1 MARPQPEGGRCPP
14 LPRLIPPTN
23 AGRHLA
29 CGSLRGGNL
38 PGITVLE
45 PGSFRFSS
53 AASAR
58 TTDSGSRS
66 MTVSSTRAARS
77 GTRRPCSH
85 SCTARTSRPKRSAN
99 FCRLSFNRLRRAA
112 TRPAAGSAGQ
122 RRPRHAHGRRP
133 LPTPSRYPVRFRCV
147 PSSFPLPLPFDFRH
161 QPRQRLPPRPEPAQR
176 NWSSQCGTDYAS
188 VSLAMLATGSSSAK
202 SSRSTRPRPS
212 GGRSTKYS
220 VTRARRRCSRW
231 PRRAGFSTRS
241 TSRRWRAGA
250 TERSML
256 LYSFARPAATRSGRR
271 GHGVSVARGDARG
284 EPRRRRRPWRGRRG
298 WSRSDPAT
306 GRAARVR

>member
-1 MARPQPEGGRCPP
+1 
-14 LPRLIPPTN
+14 
-23 AGRHLA
+23 
-29 CGSLRGGNL
+29 
-38 PGITVLE
+38 
-45 PGSFRFSS
+45 
-53 AASAR
+53 
-58 TTDSGSRS
+58 

-99 FCRLSFNRLRRAA
+99 FCRLSFNRLRRAP

-212 GGRSTKYS
+212 GGRSTAS
-220 VTRARRRCSRW
+220 PGHDAGALAGRGAPDSRHDRHRDAGGPARPSAPCCSTASRDLLPHVPGAGVTAYLSHGGTLAESHEGDAGPGEGVEDGHDLTQRPAEPREFADDQAVAALEDVIVSDRRR
-231 PRRAGFSTRS
+231 
-241 TSRRWRAGA
+241 
-250 TERSML
+250 
-256 LYSFARPAATRSGRR
+256 AA
-271 GHGVSVARGDARG
+271 
-284 EPRRRRRPWRGRRG
+284 
-298 WSRSDPAT
+298 
-306 GRAARVR
+306 